1 MTIVFMC
8 RFGDEESL
16 DYKRRGESAMR
27 RNRFYRVLLG
37 LAVFMLMFAAGMPA
51 AKADETD
58 GTVTVT
64 YDANGGEFYNVDGVT
79 RAPSG
84 DSFGDRITE
93 KVASGSESSLFYE
106 GEQFE
111 YTSYGDSYDDSI
123 TVTFPTSYFESCI
136 ESSAVEG
143 SFGSLF
149 PYREGYAIV
158 GWTVKNSAGEI
169 IGTIPEVIPDEKYKE
184 LSNDQLSLLKS
195 DEIQLKK
202 TMEHYIPTQDVTLSA
217 IWEEGSTVVFYND
230 LEEYNKSQT
239 RFFSKNMYIYVGY
252 PVETLYDSEAYEKN
266 YWTGYRDRETG
277 TLYKKG
283 DIIPTDRDLVLEE
296 VFMPAATVTYKSG
309 DKEFS
314 SESISRIGFYN
325 QDERGYYGVTDR
337 FFGSRVFGNRVYLK
351 DKDIEADAYISKEI
365 NVGEI
370 GIIKDMLYSE
380 NMEAFAVGWSIEGDD
395 SGKIYKHGETYK
407 VTGDVTFVAVWGE
420 TKGVYYDMNGG
431 DIIYE
436 PGYYDSGFLSETVAV
451 GEEHKI
457 YEFDPEKYNDGLPVK
472 PGYSFKG
479 WVDKDTNEFY
489 KPGDVIT
496 ISSSLILRA
505 DWERSD
511 KRDDRASKIFNDAPL
526 VIYDAGD
533 GSFTDKIDGR
543 LLSDDDDSFRAFYS
557 RRSENGL
564 KVGYFEGYNTESYED
579 LWYTNFDGY
588 FISEP
593 FELKGREGYRFAGWK
608 LEGDKDEGK
617 LYKTGDSFVIPTDK
631 DGNYSDVKFTAQW
644 EEVKEIQLTVNYD
657 FNGGNGEYYDYED
670 LESSRIE
677 DSVYSIKVPNQFVSA
692 VGDKIYIGSDPSLA
706 GRAFYASREGY
717 YFLGWKLKDDE
728 SGKLYRH
735 DDEVVVTSDEMTFVA
750 QWTDYV
756 DTYPKDAKSI
766 DISSLSANV
775 SGTLKSHDDK
785 HIYKITLPVGK
796 SMKIDLALSGEGV
809 GNEVETIK
817 DIPTQWDS
825 GHYWMGASSLI
836 DGMLFVKHES
846 GISFDK
852 AIRPWP
858 SDTVFNGKPVSLY
871 LNEGTYYIIIDAK
884 THIPEIRTDE
894 GGNVTYHNFGNDTN
908 YLSYN
913 YKLDIK
919 LTEVPDIAKGKRNS
933 RLFRNAVDINVGDT
947 VNGVVP
953 ICSYGGVDGSS
964 SISFDEVYRFTLDKK
979 SSITAALSGLNA
991 DAIYTYIFFYKEGK
1005 VPYYAS
1011 PVASNGADVTYV
1023 GKMIDGKFIERKTN
1037 SSSLTTELEPGTYFL
1052 KLEINDGALQDM
1064 LYYGTPYT
1072 LSLTADGA
1080 SKSISS
1086 CTVSGLSAKAYTG
1099 KAITPAVTV
1108 KDGAT
1113 VLKKGTDYTVAYS
1126 NNTKVG
1132 TATVTITGKGS
1143 YSGTLTKT
1151 FAIKK
1156 VSFKYRA
1163 YVQKKNWMAW
1173 STAKVSGTSASDM
1186 AGTTD
1191 NLRMETIQ
1199 MQLSGVS
1206 GKIEYR
1212 AYVEK
1217 MGWTQWATTSDTKT
1231 YAGTKGMSRRV
1242 EMIQLKASGQVA
1254 TLYDMYYRAYSEKF
1268 GWLGWAKSGEKAGS
1282 AGYAR
1287 KLEAFQVNF
1296 VRKGESFK
1304 ITSDRAKCFYD
1315 KTKDGAN
1322 PK

>member
-16 DYKRRGESAMR
+16 DYKRRGENAMR
-27 RNRFYRVLLG
+27 RNRFFRVLLG

-58 GTVTVT
+58 GTVTLT

-79 RAPSG
+79 RAPLG

-111 YTSYGDSYDDSI
+111 YTSYGDSYDDSN

-149 PYREGYAIV
+149 PCREGYAIV
-158 GWTVKNSAGEI
+158 GWTVKNSAGEV
-169 IGTIPEVIPDEKYKE
+169 IGTIPEVIPDEKYKD
-184 LSNDQLSLLKS
+184 LSDSQLSLLKS
-195 DEIQLKK
+195 DQISLNNIK
-202 TMEHYIPTQDVTLSA
+202 EHYIPTQDVTLTA
-217 IWEEGSTVVFYND
+217 IWEEGSTVVFINELD
-230 LEEYNKSQT
+230 EYNKFQT
-239 RFFSKNMYIYVGY
+239 RFYSKDMYIYVGY
-252 PVETLYDSEAYEKN
+252 PVEPLYDTEAYENNFWVGYKDKS
-266 YWTGYRDRETG
+266 TGIIYR
-277 TLYKKG
+277 KG

-511 KRDDRASKIFNDAPL
+511 KRDDCASKIFNDAPL

-617 LYKTGDSFVIPTDK
+617 LYKTGDSIIIPTDK

-644 EEVKEIQLTVNYD
+644 EEIQEIELTVNYD
-657 FNGGNGEYYDYED
+657 FNGGYGEYYSYDD
-670 LESSRIE
+670 LESSLIE
-677 DSVYSIKVPNQFVSA
+677 GPVFSFKAPKNM
-692 VGDKIYIGSDPSLA
+692 IGAIGNSLEIGLDLTKA
-706 GRAFYASREGY
+706 GRGFGVYREDYA
-717 YFLGWKLKDDE
+717 FLGWMLEGDE
-728 SGKLYRH
+728 SKKLYQNY
-735 DDEVVVTSDEMTFVA
+735 DKVTVTSDEMTFVA
-750 QWTDYV
+750 QWTDYA
-756 DTYPKDAKSI
+756 DTYPQDAKAI
-766 DISSLSANV
+766 DISSLSASV
-775 SGTLKSHDDK
+775 SGTLKSHDDV
-785 HIYKITLPVGK
+785 HTYKVTLPAGK
-796 SMKIDLALSGEGV
+796 SMKIDLGITGEGV
-809 GNEVETIK
+809 GNEVEAIK
-817 DIPTQWDS
+817 DLPADYS
-825 GHYWMGASSLI
+825 RYYWMGTTTGKGGL
-836 DGMLFVKHES
+836 LFVKHES
-846 GISFDK
+846 GLQFNK

-858 SDTVFNGKPVSLY
+858 EDTGFNAKPVSLY
-871 LNEGTYYIIIDAK
+871 LNEGTYYLIIAAP
-884 THIPEIRTDE
+884 THIPEIHTDE
-894 GGNVTYHNFGNDTN
+894 SGAVTYHNFGSDAN
-908 YLSYN
+908 YLSYD

-919 LTEVPDIAKGKRNS
+919 LTEVPDVAKGKRNAH
-933 RLFRNAVDINVGDT
+933 LYRNAADIAVGDT
-947 VNGVVP
+947 VQGVVP
-953 ICSYGGVDGSS
+953 ICSYGGVDSS
-964 SISFDEVYRFTLDKK
+964 SSLSYTEVYRFTLDKK
-979 SSITAALSGLNA
+979 ASVTASLSGLNE
-991 DAIYTYIFFYKEGK
+991 DAVYARMTFAKEVN

-1011 PVASNGADVTYV
+1011 FVASNGNDIVDVDKVVNGKYV
-1023 GKMIDGKFIERKTN
+1023 ERMNK
-1037 SSSLTTELEPGTYFL
+1037 SFSFSYELEPGTYFL
-1052 KLEINDGALQDM
+1052 KLEINDGTMQDM

-1080 SKSISS
+1080 AKDIST

-1099 KAITPAVTV
+1099 KAITPAITV
-1108 KDGAT
+1108 KDGST
-1113 VLKKGTDYTVAYS
+1113 VLKNGTDYTVSYS
-1126 NNTKVG
+1126 NNTKAG
-1132 TATVTITGKGS
+1132 KATLTITGKGA
-1143 YSGTLTKT
+1143 YKGTLTKN
-1151 FAIKK
+1151 FLIKQI
-1156 VSFKYRA
+1156 SLKYRA
-1163 YVQKKNWMAW
+1163 YVQKKGWMAW
-1173 STAKVSGTSASDM
+1173 SAAKVSGTKESAM

-1206 GKIEYR
+1206 GAVEYR
-1212 AYVEK
+1212 AYCAK
-1217 MGWTQWATTSDTKT
+1217 KGWTQWATTADTKT
-1231 YAGTKGMSRRV
+1231 FAGTKGESRRV
-1242 EMIQLKASGQVA
+1242 ELIQIKSSGQVA
-1254 TLYDMYYRAYSEKF
+1254 TLYDMYFRAYSEKF
-1268 GWLGWAKSGEKAGS
+1268 GWLGWAKSGEKAGTQ
-1282 AGYAR
+1282 GYAY

-1296 VRKGESFK
+1296 VRKGETFSLK
-1304 ITSDRAKCFYD
+1304 SPKSKSFYD